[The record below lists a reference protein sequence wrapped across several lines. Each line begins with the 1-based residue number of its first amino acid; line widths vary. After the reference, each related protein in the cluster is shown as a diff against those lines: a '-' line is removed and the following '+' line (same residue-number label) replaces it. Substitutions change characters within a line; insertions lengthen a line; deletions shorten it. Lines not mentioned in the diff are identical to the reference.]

1 MTPEHLQQSLH
12 SSKVTCRDELF
23 ALQLGVYR
31 KIHKYTTAAK
41 RPIPPD
47 PISLLL
53 TSTPHRTLPNTNQ
66 ATLGLP
72 RTSGFLPTSVI
83 EDYQPICNHFLTK
96 VSFFS
101 LQCISTSKFHHICSL
116 RSWECIEILFFVLL
130 EKLFFEQS

>member
-1 MTPEHLQQSLH
+1 MTPEHLQQSLR

-53 TSTPHRTLPNTNQ
+53 TSTPHRTSPNTKPSN
-66 ATLGLP
+66 TWTP
-72 RTSGFLPTSVI
+72 MHFRIFTNFCYRRLPTYMQPLLDKSIIFFTTVYLHKQISPYLFPPVLGMYRDFILCSSRKVI
-83 EDYQPICNHFLTK
+83 L
-96 VSFFS
+96 
-101 LQCISTSKFHHICSL
+101 
-116 RSWECIEILFFVLL
+116 
-130 EKLFFEQS
+130 